1 MSGANASP
9 ARCSSAIA
17 RSLKQGRSNNM
28 MRSLYFFIM
37 GWLLAIPAVSQDVRQ
52 QGENKFALKTTT
64 QVVLVNVQ
72 VKDGKGNFIRDLK
85 QDDFTIMEDGKAQK
99 IVSMDIQN
107 TDALAENS
115 GELQALNLLGDLN

>member
-1 MSGANASP
+1 MK
-9 ARCSSAIA
+9 RDELI
-17 RSLKQGRSNNM
+17 
-28 MRSLYFFIM
+28 RSLYFVIM
-37 GWLLAIPAVSQDVRQ
+37 AWLLAIPTVSQDVRQ
-52 QGENKFALKTTT
+52 QGENKFSLKTTT

-85 QDDFTIMEDGKAQK
+85 QDDFTIIEDGKPQK

-115 GELQALNLLGDLN
+115 GELQA